1 MQLWPSHLSR
11 TYSWGDLVV
20 LLLPLCSQYL
30 SGQLFISSISSVTI
44 NFHPFYAWDI
54 SWHTDPALWHRLHLE
69 ISPETPWAHLVDSCC
84 IQMTQPLTNCRS
96 AATGDLHQP
105 PTFAFRNECV
115 QRLSLSLLTKLG
127 HSDWGYVKWLKNCS
141 SRMTCPW
148 LHVHLSGILH
158 VVMPHITAHSR
169 SLRERSLE
177 LLTFLG
183 VIHLYLYDKRQLSCV
198 ERDALVL
205 FRLMSGLIFG

>member
-1 MQLWPSHLSR
+1 M
-11 TYSWGDLVV
+11 
-20 LLLPLCSQYL
+20 L

-115 QRLSLSLLTKLG
+115 QRLSLSLSSHQAWTFRLRLCEMAEKLLVQNDL
-127 HSDWGYVKWLKNCS
+127 SMTPCPSLRYITCS
-141 SRMTCPW
+141 NAAHYCSFSQPQRKELRTSR
-148 LHVHLSGILH
+148 LSWRNTF
-158 VVMPHITAHSR
+158 VFVWQAHS
-169 SLRERSLE
+169 
-177 LLTFLG
+177 
-183 VIHLYLYDKRQLSCV
+183 
-198 ERDALVL
+198 
-205 FRLMSGLIFG
+205 

>member
-115 QRLSLSLLTKLG
+115 QRLSLFSPSLDIQTEVMWNGRKIG
-127 HSDWGYVKWLKNCS
+127 RPEW
-141 SRMTCPW
+141 P
-148 LHVHLSGILH
+148 VHDSMSISPVLH

-183 VIHLYLYDKRQLSCV
+183 VIHLYLYDKRTVKLCG
-198 ERDALVL
+198 ERRA
-205 FRLMSGLIFG
+205 RII